1 MHMWS
6 RSMRSRFTKLMGA
19 IPTPQKGGRCFSY
32 IVTEVVRFIMQTIT
46 KRLAYIVTCSIKSE
60 VNVVSVEVCQ
70 MSGNVVYQQEF
81 EKPQIPTSFSSLK
94 KQVLAKLIDT
104 TQQTIRLLVDN
115 EEPSVRRKIWTKH
128 GTKRSRQE

>member
-1 MHMWS
+1 
-6 RSMRSRFTKLMGA
+6 MGA

-81 EKPQIPTSFSSLK
+81 EKPQIPTFSSLK

>member
-1 MHMWS
+1 MLIF
-6 RSMRSRFTKLMGA
+6 RG
-19 IPTPQKGGRCFSY
+19 
-32 IVTEVVRFIMQTIT
+32 VTEVVRFIMQTIT

-81 EKPQIPTSFSSLK
+81 EKPQIPTFSSLK

-104 TQQTIRLLVDN
+104 TQHTIRLLVDN
-115 EEPSVRRKIWTKH
+115 EEPSAKKKNLDEAWDEEIQAGMKH
-128 GTKRSRQE
+128 V

>member
-1 MHMWS
+1 
-6 RSMRSRFTKLMGA
+6 
-19 IPTPQKGGRCFSY
+19 
-32 IVTEVVRFIMQTIT
+32 
-46 KRLAYIVTCSIKSE
+46 
-60 VNVVSVEVCQ
+60 

-81 EKPQIPTSFSSLK
+81 EKPQIPTFSSLK